1 MRLPPRPLFFVL
13 ILWLALPVFAQ
24 DRVKIRARQP
34 LDFLDIR
41 PSIDEQTWLRNKE
54 ALLVGIV
61 SGDLPPYREIN
72 QRHELEGIGAD
83 YLGALQREL
92 AIPVEV
98 RTYPNTDAAYHALRS
113 GEVDLVDSATQ
124 VEAEDYQVR
133 LSPSYAVTELALY
146 AESGDLRDYRANIS
160 RTRIAATRG
169 MALELYL
176 RTGGRGLI
184 QLYDSPRA
192 AMGSVL
198 DGDADIY
205 LGDSLSTGYLSS
217 QLFSDQLVISH
228 SARLPEI
235 QVGFAVARDN
245 THLQQLLE
253 RALGGIKRCQ
263 VISALQMWGGTGNC
277 DSNSF
282 RERLDADQRLWLEH
296 APPVRLV
303 ISDDLAPYAF
313 FNSRGLFNGIA
324 SDLLDLIRRKS
335 GLRFEVSRV
344 GSLKQVD
351 TRLREGRAD
360 LSILARANPRRASYL
375 YTRPIVTTPYVI
387 VRKTDA
393 PPLAPLNRDSIGSV
407 ALASGY
413 LQSEDLRERYPRLWV
428 QQTSTVA
435 EALNRVRQGKADF
448 TLAPANLANYYLS
461 FRLQNSLKIHGMMQ
475 GLEARIAFAAPQSQ
489 QQLIAIIDQAMAEI
503 SPQEYLQILGRWRAS
518 GSTDDSYWKGVTAF
532 TWKILGSL
540 GLMLMLA
547 AWWILSQRRRII
559 RKRLDLLQRQLIL
572 DQLRDAKEA
581 AEHASRSK
589 TVFLTTMSHEIRT
602 PLSAIVGMLELVL
615 TRDNDRELNTRSV
628 HIAYESAQNLLALI
642 GHILDI
648 SRIESGRLTLR
659 PEAASLK
666 DLIESVA
673 NVFDG
678 LARQKHLD
686 IHLQFD
692 AWATAQVWIDG
703 LKFKQIISNLL
714 SNAIKFTE
722 QGEIHIRCLGQVKD
736 EHFLDFHVEVIDTGP
751 GIPASQIQKIFTP
764 FFEVDSVVSNPNAGS
779 GLGLSISHSLT
790 QLMNGS
796 LQVQSELGVG
806 TRMTFKACF
815 QRVADERSSTTDSAE
830 QTVLNSTDQP
840 LCVLIVEDHLPSQY
854 LLNQQI
860 NYLGHEA
867 LIAYNGLEGLAM
879 WQEHDVDI
887 IITDCNMPQMSGH
900 EMSQAIRR
908 MEGQMGVRPCTIIG
922 LTASAQLEELER
934 CLASGMDSALA
945 KPISLAGLNRLI
957 PKLSLTPPQAQSAVP
972 SVNGDIHA
980 ALAEHVINSNN
991 EELQALS
998 KALASGNRQALK
1010 AIAHKLKGTAYLLN
1024 AQGLLE
1030 LCVSLE
1036 ELVAEA
1042 AQEQQL
1048 STAVARLDQALR
1060 DLNQSLQVY

>member
-1 MRLPPRPLFFVL
+1 MISLPRPLCFVL
-13 ILWLALPVFAQ
+13 TLWLALPVFAQ
-24 DRVKIRARQP
+24 DRVKIRGRQP

-41 PSIDEQTWLRNKE
+41 PSINEQAWLRHKE
-54 ALLVGIV
+54 ALVVGIV
-61 SGDLPPYREIN
+61 GGDLPPYREIN

-83 YLGALQREL
+83 YLQALQREL

-98 RTYPNTDAAYHALRS
+98 RTYASTDAAYQALRN
-113 GEVDLVDSATQ
+113 GEVDLVDNATQ
-124 VEAEDYQVR
+124 VEAEDYQVQ

-146 AESGDLRDYRANIS
+146 AESGNLRDYRRDIA
-160 RTRIAATRG
+160 RTRVAAAPG

-176 RTGGRGLI
+176 RTGGQGLI

-205 LGDSLSTGYLSS
+205 LGDSLSTRYLSS

-235 QVGFAVARDN
+235 QVGFAVASGN

-263 VISALQMWGGTGNC
+263 VVSTLRMWGGTGNC
-277 DSNSF
+277 ETNSF
-282 RERLDADQRLWLEH
+282 RERLDADQRRWLEH

-324 SDLLDLIRRKS
+324 SDLLDLIRSKS

-344 GSLKQVD
+344 STRKQVD
-351 TRLREGRAD
+351 TRLREARAD
-360 LSILARANPRRASYL
+360 LSVLVRSDPKRMSYL
-375 YTRPIVTTPYVI
+375 YTRPFVTTPYVI
-387 VRKTDA
+387 VRQIDA
-393 PPLAPLNRDSIGSV
+393 PPLAPLDRNSTGSL

-413 LQSEDLRERYPRLWV
+413 LQSNDLLKHYPGLWV
-428 QQTSTVA
+428 QQTSSVA
-435 EALNRVRQGKADF
+435 EALNRVRQGKVDF
-448 TLAPANLANYYLS
+448 TLAPSNLANYYLS
-461 FRLQNSLKIHGMMQ
+461 FKFQNSLKIHGMMPGQ
-475 GLEARIAFAAPQSQ
+475 EARIAFAAPESQ
-489 QQLIAIIDQAMAEI
+489 PQLIAILDQAMAEV
-503 SPQEYLQILGRWRAS
+503 SPEEYLQILGRWRAS
-518 GSTDDSYWKGVTAF
+518 GSTDDSYWKGVTEV
-532 TWKILGSL
+532 TWKALGSL
-540 GLMLMLA
+540 CLMLGLA

-559 RKRLDLLQRQLIL
+559 RKRYDLLQRQLIL

-615 TRDNDRELNTRSV
+615 TRDNDAELNTRSV

-642 GHILDI
+642 GHVLDI

-659 PEAASLK
+659 PEAASLRS
-666 DLIESVA
+666 LIESVA
-673 NVFDG
+673 CVFDG
-678 LARQKHLD
+678 LARQKQLD

-692 AWATAQVWIDG
+692 AWAGVQVWVDG

-722 QGEIHIRCLGQVKD
+722 QGDIHIRCLGQVKD
-736 EHFLDFHVEVIDTGP
+736 QHSLSFCVEVMDTGP

-790 QLMNGS
+790 QLMSGS
-796 LQVQSELGVG
+796 LKVQSELGVG
-806 TRMTFKACF
+806 TCMTFKACF
-815 QRVADERSSTTDSAE
+815 QRVTDERSSASDSQQPAL
-830 QTVLNSTDQP
+830 LNSTEQP
-840 LCVLIVEDHLPSQY
+840 LSVLLVEDHLPSQY

-860 NYLGHEA
+860 SYLGHDT

-887 IITDCNMPQMSGH
+887 IITDCNMPQMNGH
-900 EMSQAIRR
+900 EMSLAIRR
-908 MEGQMGVRPCTIIG
+908 MERQMGVRPCTIIG
-922 LTASAQLEELER
+922 LTAGAQREELER
-934 CLASGMDSALA
+934 CLASGMDSALS

-957 PKLSLTPPQAQSAVP
+957 PKLSRNSP
-972 SVNGDIHA
+972 SEPAAAASLNGDIQA
-980 ALAEHVINSNN
+980 AMAEHVISSNS
-991 EELQALS
+991 EELQALR
-998 KALASGNRQALK
+998 KALASGNHPALK
-1010 AIAHKLKGTAYLLN
+1010 NIAHKLKGTAYLLN
-1024 AQGLLE
+1024 AKHLLE
-1030 LCVSLE
+1030 LCVGLE
-1036 ELVAEA
+1036 ELVAKA
-1042 AQEQQL
+1042 ADAQQVAH
-1048 STAVARLDQALR
+1048 AVTRLEQALR
-1060 DLNQSLQVY
+1060 DLNQSLQVH